1 MVKKCAFCGKENK
14 GDELF
19 AKSSLMHGTIL
30 LNTLDSI
37 LEEEYPEVELYGGKF
52 DELVSNFNN
61 LFICENCA
69 EKAVKII
76 REQKELSNKE
86 KDTSINLKP
95 EELFF
100 KLSDYIIGQ
109 DEAKKFIATEIYNH
123 YKRNKYKE
131 LTKDDPDAIQLEKSN
146 ILLVGPTG
154 SGKTHIVRTIAKIL
168 DIPCVIEDV
177 TGITA
182 RGFVGRDVDDVLRSL
197 IIEAGNDIEKAQKGI
212 IYLDEIDKINKGT
225 DGNTRTKDVGGEE
238 VQKEFLKM
246 IESGVYRMSK
256 NRESDVAVNFD
267 TSDVLFIAGGA
278 FEGIDDIIKKRVTG
292 RSSGN
297 AIGFGTVSES
307 KGFNKDNF
315 NKYIDKVKVDDL
327 KEYGMS
333 REFLGR
339 FAKIAPLHFGTVSE
353 SKGFNKDNFNKY
365 IDKVKV
371 DDLKE
376 YGMSREFLGRFAKI
390 APLHELTEEAL
401 VKILTE
407 PKNAILKQYE
417 KMFEID
423 DVKLVVDKD
432 ALSEIAKKTKE
443 EQTGA
448 RALRSILEDIL
459 RDSMYE
465 VPSNKEIK
473 EVIINKDLTV
483 SYKKDSKKK
492 KAKKEEA

>member
-86 KDTSINLKP
+86 KDTSIKLKP

-109 DEAKKFIATEIYNH
+109 DEAKKVIATEIYNH
-123 YKRNKYKE
+123 YKRNRYKE

-154 SGKTHIVRTIAKIL
+154 SGKTHIVRTIANIL

-339 FAKIAPLHFGTVSE
+339 FAKIAPLH
-353 SKGFNKDNFNKY
+353 
-365 IDKVKV
+365 
-371 DDLKE
+371 
-376 YGMSREFLGRFAKI
+376 
-390 APLHELTEEAL
+390 ELTEEAL

-417 KMFEID
+417 KMFELD
-423 DVKLVVDKD
+423 DVKLVVNKD

-465 VPSNKEIK
+465 VPSNKDIK

-492 KAKKEEA
+492 KTKKSEA

>member
-1 MVKKCAFCGKENK
+1 MVNRCGFCGKDKDGEI
-14 GDELF
+14 L
-19 AKSSLMHGTIL
+19 AKATVKYGTML
-30 LNTLDSI
+30 LDVLDDVF
-37 LEEEYPEVELYGGKF
+37 EEYPELELNNPKL
-52 DELVSNFNN
+52 DDIVSVLNSI
-61 LFICENCA
+61 FICEDCA
-69 EKAVKII
+69 EKAVKAIK
-76 REQKELSNKE
+76 EQKKLLKESNNKE
-86 KDTSINLKP
+86 SKAILKP
-95 EELFF
+95 EELFVS
-100 KLSDYIIGQ
+100 LSEYIIGQ
-109 DEAKKFIATEIYNH
+109 DEAKKVIATEIYNH
-123 YKRNKYKE
+123 FKRNKYKE

-256 NRESDVAVNFD
+256 NRESDIAVNFD

-339 FAKIAPLHFGTVSE
+339 FAKIAPLHG
-353 SKGFNKDNFNKY
+353 
-365 IDKVKV
+365 
-371 DDLKE
+371 
-376 YGMSREFLGRFAKI
+376 
-390 APLHELTEEAL
+390 
-401 VKILTE
+401 
-407 PKNAILKQYE
+407 
-417 KMFEID
+417 
-423 DVKLVVDKD
+423 
-432 ALSEIAKKTKE
+432 
-443 EQTGA
+443 
-448 RALRSILEDIL
+448 
-459 RDSMYE
+459 
-465 VPSNKEIK
+465 
-473 EVIINKDLTV
+473 
-483 SYKKDSKKK
+483 
-492 KAKKEEA
+492 

>member
-1 MVKKCAFCGKENK
+1 MVKRCAFCGKEND
-14 GDELF
+14 GSELF
-19 AKSSLMHGTIL
+19 AKSLVKYGTAMLDIL
-30 LNTLDSI
+30 DEILD
-37 LEEEYPEVELYGGKF
+37 EDYPEVELHSKSL
-52 DELVSNFNN
+52 DDLVYKLNN
-61 LFICENCA
+61 LFICEECA
-69 EKAVKII
+69 AKAVEII
-76 REQKELSNKE
+76 RKQNEQQLKENG
-86 KDTSINLKP
+86 KDVIFKP
-95 EELFF
+95 SELFE
-100 KLSDYIIGQ
+100 KLSEYIIGQ
-109 DEAKKFIATEIYNH
+109 DEAKKVIATEIYNH

-131 LTKDDPDAIQLEKSN
+131 STKDDPDAIQLEKSN

-154 SGKTHIVRTIAKIL
+154 SGKTHIVRTIAKLL

-197 IIEAGNDIEKAQKGI
+197 ITEADNNIEKAQKGI
-212 IYLDEIDKINKGT
+212 IYLDEIDKINKNT

-246 IESGVYRMSK
+246 IENGVYRMSK
-256 NRESDVAVNFD
+256 NRDSDSAINFD
-267 TSDVLFIAGGA
+267 TTNVLFIAGGA
-278 FEGIDDIIKKRVTG
+278 FEGIEDIIKKRITG

-315 NKYIDKVKVDDL
+315 NKYIDN
-327 KEYGMS
+327 
-333 REFLGR
+333 
-339 FAKIAPLHFGTVSE
+339 I
-353 SKGFNKDNFNKY
+353 
-365 IDKVKV
+365 KV

-401 VKILTE
+401 IKILTE

-417 KMFEID
+417 KMFELD
-423 DVKLVVDKD
+423 NTKLTVSKD

-465 VPSNKEIK
+465 VPSNKDIK
-473 EVIINKDLTV
+473 EVIINKDLSV
-483 SYKKDSKKK
+483 SYKKDSKKNKRK
-492 KAKKEEA
+492 KA

>member
-109 DEAKKFIATEIYNH
+109 DEAKKVIATEIYNH

-339 FAKIAPLHFGTVSE
+339 FAKIAPLH
-353 SKGFNKDNFNKY
+353 
-365 IDKVKV
+365 
-371 DDLKE
+371 
-376 YGMSREFLGRFAKI
+376 
-390 APLHELTEEAL
+390 ELTEEAL

-417 KMFEID
+417 KMFELD
-423 DVKLVVDKD
+423 DVKLVVNKD

-465 VPSNKEIK
+465 VPSNKDIK

-483 SYKKDSKKK
+483 SYKKDSKRKK
-492 KAKKEEA
+492 TKKSEA

>member
-1 MVKKCAFCGKENK
+1 MINRCAFCGKENK
-14 GDELF
+14 GDEIF
-19 AKSSLMHGTIL
+19 AKSSLMHGTAL
-30 LNTLDSI
+30 LYTLDTI
-37 LEEEYPEVELYGGKF
+37 LDEEYPDVELSGPAL
-52 DELVSNFNN
+52 DDLVSRLNNF
-61 LFICENCA
+61 FICEECA
-69 EKAVKII
+69 EKAVKAI
-76 REQKELSNKE
+76 RKQKELLVDKKE
-86 KDTSINLKP
+86 SKIGLKP
-95 EELFF
+95 EELFAS
-100 KLSDYIIGQ
+100 LSEYIIGQ
-109 DEAKKFIATEIYNH
+109 DEAKKVIATEIYNH
-123 YKRNKYKE
+123 FKRNKYKE
-131 LTKDDPDAIQLEKSN
+131 LTKNDPDAIQLEKSN

-212 IYLDEIDKINKGT
+212 IYLDEIDKINKNT

-246 IESGVYRMSK
+246 IESGIYRMSK
-256 NRESDVAVNFD
+256 NRDSDVAVNFD

-339 FAKIAPLHFGTVSE
+339 FAKIAPLH
-353 SKGFNKDNFNKY
+353 
-365 IDKVKV
+365 
-371 DDLKE
+371 
-376 YGMSREFLGRFAKI
+376 
-390 APLHELTEEAL
+390 ELTEEAL
-401 VKILTE
+401 IKILTE

-417 KMFEID
+417 KIFELD
-423 DVKLVVDKD
+423 NVKLVVDKD

-459 RDSMYE
+459 RDSMYD
-465 VPSNKEIK
+465 VPSNQDIK

-483 SYKKDSKKK
+483 SYKKDTKKK
-492 KAKKEEA
+492 KSKKEEA

>member
-109 DEAKKFIATEIYNH
+109 DEAKKVIATEIYNH
-123 YKRNKYKE
+123 YKRNRYKE

-154 SGKTHIVRTIAKIL
+154 SGKTHIVRTIANIL

-339 FAKIAPLHFGTVSE
+339 FAKIAPLH
-353 SKGFNKDNFNKY
+353 
-365 IDKVKV
+365 
-371 DDLKE
+371 
-376 YGMSREFLGRFAKI
+376 
-390 APLHELTEEAL
+390 ELTEEAL

-417 KMFEID
+417 KMFELD
-423 DVKLVVDKD
+423 DVKLVVNKD

-465 VPSNKEIK
+465 VPSNNDIK

-492 KAKKEEA
+492 KTKKSEA

>member
-86 KDTSINLKP
+86 NDTSINLKP

-109 DEAKKFIATEIYNH
+109 DEAKKVIATEIYNH
-123 YKRNKYKE
+123 YKRNRYKE

-339 FAKIAPLHFGTVSE
+339 FAKIAPLH
-353 SKGFNKDNFNKY
+353 
-365 IDKVKV
+365 
-371 DDLKE
+371 
-376 YGMSREFLGRFAKI
+376 
-390 APLHELTEEAL
+390 ELTEEAL

-407 PKNAILKQYE
+407 PKNAILTQYE
-417 KMFEID
+417 KMFELD
-423 DVKLVVDKD
+423 DVKLVVNKD

-465 VPSNKEIK
+465 VPSNKDIK

-483 SYKKDSKKK
+483 SYKKDSKRKK
-492 KAKKEEA
+492 TKKSEA

>member
-76 REQKELSNKE
+76 REQKELLAKE
-86 KDTSINLKP
+86 KDASINLKP

-109 DEAKKFIATEIYNH
+109 DEAKKVIATEIYNH
-123 YKRNKYKE
+123 YKRNRYKE

-154 SGKTHIVRTIAKIL
+154 SGKTHIVRTIANIL

-339 FAKIAPLHFGTVSE
+339 FAKIAPLH
-353 SKGFNKDNFNKY
+353 
-365 IDKVKV
+365 
-371 DDLKE
+371 
-376 YGMSREFLGRFAKI
+376 
-390 APLHELTEEAL
+390 ELTEEAL

-417 KMFEID
+417 KMFELD
-423 DVKLVVDKD
+423 DVKLVVNKD

-465 VPSNKEIK
+465 VPSNKDIK

-492 KAKKEEA
+492 KTKKSEA

>member
-1 MVKKCAFCGKENK
+1 MIKRCAFCGKENN
-14 GDELF
+14 GNEIF
-19 AKSSLMHGTIL
+19 VKSLLKHGNAML
-30 LNTLDSI
+30 DTLDEI
-37 LEEEYPEVELYGGKF
+37 LDEDYPEVELKGEYL
-52 DELVSNFNN
+52 DDLVSKLNN
-61 LFICENCA
+61 LFICEDCA
-69 EKAVKII
+69 TKAVKVIK
-76 REQKELSNKE
+76 EQNELNKAEEKE
-86 KDTSINLKP
+86 KNCLKP
-95 EELFF
+95 EELFE

-109 DEAKKFIATEIYNH
+109 DEAKKVIATEIYNH
-123 YKRNKYKE
+123 FKRNKYKE

-154 SGKTHIVRTIAKIL
+154 SGKTHIVRTVSKLL

-197 IIEAGNDIEKAQKGI
+197 ISEANNDIEKAQKGI
-212 IYLDEIDKINKGT
+212 IYLDEIDKINKNS
-225 DGNTRTKDVGGEE
+225 DDNARAKDVGGEE

-246 IESGVYRMSK
+246 IENGVYRMAK

-267 TSDVLFIAGGA
+267 TSNVLFIAGGA
-278 FEGIDDIIKKRVTG
+278 FEGIEDIIKKRVTG
-292 RSSGN
+292 RGSGN
-297 AIGFGTVSES
+297 AIG
-307 KGFNKDNF
+307 
-315 NKYIDKVKVDDL
+315 
-327 KEYGMS
+327 
-333 REFLGR
+333 
-339 FAKIAPLHFGTVSE
+339 FGTVSE

-401 VKILTE
+401 IKILTE

-417 KMFEID
+417 KMFELD

-465 VPSNKEIK
+465 VPSNKDIK
-473 EVIINKDLTV
+473 EVVINKDLTV
-483 SYKKDSKKK
+483 SYKKDSKRKK
-492 KAKKEEA
+492 TKKSEA

>member
-76 REQKELSNKE
+76 REQKELSAKE
-86 KDTSINLKP
+86 KDASINLKP

-109 DEAKKFIATEIYNH
+109 DEAKKVIATEIYNH
-123 YKRNKYKE
+123 YKRNRYKE

-154 SGKTHIVRTIAKIL
+154 SGKTHIVRTIANIL

-339 FAKIAPLHFGTVSE
+339 FAKIAPLH
-353 SKGFNKDNFNKY
+353 
-365 IDKVKV
+365 
-371 DDLKE
+371 
-376 YGMSREFLGRFAKI
+376 
-390 APLHELTEEAL
+390 ELTEEAL

-417 KMFEID
+417 KMFELD
-423 DVKLVVDKD
+423 DVKLVVNKD

-465 VPSNKEIK
+465 VPSNKDIK

-483 SYKKDSKKK
+483 SYKKDSKRKK
-492 KAKKEEA
+492 TKKSEA

>member
-86 KDTSINLKP
+86 KDASINLKP

-109 DEAKKFIATEIYNH
+109 DEAKKVIATEIYNH
-123 YKRNKYKE
+123 YKRNRYKE

-154 SGKTHIVRTIAKIL
+154 SGKTHIVRTIANIL

-339 FAKIAPLHFGTVSE
+339 FAKIAPLH
-353 SKGFNKDNFNKY
+353 
-365 IDKVKV
+365 
-371 DDLKE
+371 
-376 YGMSREFLGRFAKI
+376 
-390 APLHELTEEAL
+390 ELTEEAL

-417 KMFEID
+417 KMFELD
-423 DVKLVVDKD
+423 DVKLVVNKD

-465 VPSNKEIK
+465 VPSNKDIK

-483 SYKKDSKKK
+483 SYKKDSKRKK
-492 KAKKEEA
+492 TKKSEA

>member
-109 DEAKKFIATEIYNH
+109 DEAKKVIATEIYNH

-339 FAKIAPLHFGTVSE
+339 FAKIAPLH
-353 SKGFNKDNFNKY
+353 
-365 IDKVKV
+365 
-371 DDLKE
+371 
-376 YGMSREFLGRFAKI
+376 
-390 APLHELTEEAL
+390 ELTEEAL

-407 PKNAILKQYE
+407 PKNAILTQYE
-417 KMFEID
+417 KMFELD
-423 DVKLVVDKD
+423 DVKLVVNKD

-465 VPSNKEIK
+465 VPSNKDIK

-483 SYKKDSKKK
+483 SYKKDSKRKK
-492 KAKKEEA
+492 TKKSEA

>member
-76 REQKELSNKE
+76 REQKELSAKE
-86 KDTSINLKP
+86 KDASINLKP

-109 DEAKKFIATEIYNH
+109 DEAKKVIATEIYNH
-123 YKRNKYKE
+123 YKRNRYKE

-154 SGKTHIVRTIAKIL
+154 SGKTHIVRTIANIL

-339 FAKIAPLHFGTVSE
+339 FAKIAPLH
-353 SKGFNKDNFNKY
+353 
-365 IDKVKV
+365 
-371 DDLKE
+371 
-376 YGMSREFLGRFAKI
+376 
-390 APLHELTEEAL
+390 ELTEEAL

-417 KMFEID
+417 KMFELD
-423 DVKLVVDKD
+423 DVKLVVNKD

-465 VPSNKEIK
+465 VPSNKDIK

-483 SYKKDSKKK
+483 SYKKDSKRK
-492 KAKKEEA
+492 KAKKSEA

>member
-109 DEAKKFIATEIYNH
+109 DEAKKVIATEIYNH

-339 FAKIAPLHFGTVSE
+339 FAKIAPLH
-353 SKGFNKDNFNKY
+353 
-365 IDKVKV
+365 
-371 DDLKE
+371 
-376 YGMSREFLGRFAKI
+376 
-390 APLHELTEEAL
+390 ELTEEAL

-417 KMFEID
+417 KMFELD
-423 DVKLVVDKD
+423 DVKLVVNKD

-465 VPSNKEIK
+465 VPSNNDIK

-483 SYKKDSKKK
+483 SYKKDSKRKK
-492 KAKKEEA
+492 TKKSEA

>member
-1 MVKKCAFCGKENK
+1 MVNRCGFCGKDKDGEI
-14 GDELF
+14 L
-19 AKSSLMHGTIL
+19 AKATVKYGTML
-30 LNTLDSI
+30 LDVLDDVF
-37 LEEEYPEVELYGGKF
+37 EEYPELELNNPKL
-52 DELVSNFNN
+52 DDIVSVLNSI
-61 LFICENCA
+61 FICEDCA
-69 EKAVKII
+69 EKAVKAIK
-76 REQKELSNKE
+76 EQKKLLKESNNKE
-86 KDTSINLKP
+86 SKAILKP
-95 EELFF
+95 EELFVS
-100 KLSDYIIGQ
+100 LSEYIIGQ
-109 DEAKKFIATEIYNH
+109 DEAKKVIATEIYNH
-123 YKRNKYKE
+123 FKRNKYKE

-256 NRESDVAVNFD
+256 NRESDIAVNFD

-339 FAKIAPLHFGTVSE
+339 FAKIAPLH
-353 SKGFNKDNFNKY
+353 
-365 IDKVKV
+365 
-371 DDLKE
+371 
-376 YGMSREFLGRFAKI
+376 
-390 APLHELTEEAL
+390 ELTEEAL

-417 KMFEID
+417 KMFELD
-423 DVKLVVDKD
+423 NVKLVVDKD
-432 ALSEIAKKTKE
+432 ALYEIAKKTKE

-465 VPSNKEIK
+465 VPSNKDIK

-492 KAKKEEA
+492 KTKKSEA

>member
-1 MVKKCAFCGKENK
+1 MVKRCAFCGKESDGK
-14 GDELF
+14 ELF
-19 AKSSLMHGTIL
+19 AKALIKHGTMMLDVLDEIL
-30 LNTLDSI
+30 DEN
-37 LEEEYPEVELYGGKF
+37 YPEVELKSKSL
-52 DELVSNFNN
+52 DDLVSKLNN
-61 LFICENCA
+61 LFICEDCA
-69 EKAVKII
+69 AKAVEII
-76 REQKELSNKE
+76 RQQNQLQAKENNNE
-86 KDTSINLKP
+86 TSFKP
-95 EELFF
+95 SELFD
-100 KLSDYIIGQ
+100 KLSEYIIGQ
-109 DEAKKFIATEIYNH
+109 DEAKKVIATEIYNH
-123 YKRNKYKE
+123 FKRNKYRE

-154 SGKTHIVRTIAKIL
+154 SGKTHIVRTIAKLL

-197 IIEAGNDIEKAQKGI
+197 ISEANNDIEKAQNGI

-246 IESGVYRMSK
+246 IENGVYRMAK
-256 NRESDVAVNFD
+256 NRESDVAVNFN
-267 TSDVLFIAGGA
+267 TSNVLFIAGGA
-278 FEGIDDIIKKRVTG
+278 FEGIEDIIKKRITG

-297 AIGFGTVSES
+297 AIG
-307 KGFNKDNF
+307 
-315 NKYIDKVKVDDL
+315 
-327 KEYGMS
+327 
-333 REFLGR
+333 
-339 FAKIAPLHFGTVSE
+339 FGTVSE

-407 PKNAILKQYE
+407 PKDAILKQYE
-417 KMFEID
+417 KMFELD

-465 VPSNKEIK
+465 VPSNKDIK
-473 EVIINKDLTV
+473 EVVVNKDLTV
-483 SYKKDSKKK
+483 SYKKESKKK
-492 KAKKEEA
+492 KTKKIEA